1 MRARV
6 HIRGRTRGN
15 YLRSALLALTAPRK
29 GLFGAK
35 PPAKTPEYLAA
46 LHALGAYSAD
56 PRARAIREGAARSR
70 DPEIAAAAGG
80 RTQ

>member
-1 MRARV
+1 MNLDVALILGV
-6 HIRGRTRGN
+6 DG
-15 YLRSALLALTAPRK
+15 LSLPLLALTAPRK